1 MIKTVTVAS
10 VLAAASVVQ
19 ADILFDSTSTFDQAT
34 VQASPAAQV
43 IGGSILT
50 DLGNPRDY
58 GFYNQF
64 TITGAGNLSFVATTD
79 PDIAMFALYANDAIY
94 RVGDAF
100 YMGPGYRFDDSAFT
114 FTTYQ
119 KDEASMISTTGFE
132 DYTAGG
138 TKAGI
143 VYNDYNRAGL
153 SFIITTE
160 NPDGLRLPF
169 SQAESIFVAKND
181 QGDQLGYDKDMWYG
195 NNIDQATWKETL
207 SLQYVDT
214 MNPFSLR
221 VDGTATLVP
230 EAGTFQLA
238 LMGLASLAGF
248 AGLRRFKRD

>member
-19 ADILFDSTSTFDQAT
+19 ADVLFDSTSAFSQAT
-34 VQASPAAQV
+34 VQSSPAAQV

-50 DLGNPRDY
+50 DLGNDREY
-58 GFYNQF
+58 GFYPNY
-64 TITGAGNLSFVATTD
+64 TITGAGNLSFVATTE
-79 PDIAMFALYANDAIY
+79 PDIAMFALYANDAVY
-94 RVGDAF
+94 KVDDVF

-119 KDEASMISTTGFE
+119 KDEASMISTTEFYKFDTE
-132 DYTAGG
+132 IT
-138 TKAGI
+138 
-143 VYNDYNRAGL
+143 YNDYNRAGL

-160 NPDGLRLPF
+160 NENGIRLPF
-169 SQAESIFVAKND
+169 SQADSIYVASLD
-181 QGDQLGYDKDMWYG
+181 DGTHLGYDKDMWYG

-207 SLQYVDT
+207 SLQYAET
-214 MNPFSLR
+214 TQPFSLR

>member
-19 ADILFDSTSTFDQAT
+19 AGILFDSTTEKFAEQS
-34 VQASPAAQV
+34 VQSSPAARV

-50 DLGNPRDY
+50 DLGNDRPDGIY
-58 GFYNQF
+58 PQY
-64 TITGAGNLSFVATTD
+64 TITGAGSLSFVAGTS
-79 PDIAMFALYANDAIY
+79 PDIATFALYANDAFY
-94 RVGDAF
+94 TVGDAV

-119 KDEASMISTTGFE
+119 AGQVDMISTTDFMSY
-132 DYTAGG
+132 DASIT
-138 TKAGI
+138 
-143 VYNDYNRAGL
+143 YNDYNRAGL

-160 NPDGLRLPF
+160 NPEGLMLPF
-169 SQAESIFVAKND
+169 SQRADIYVASFD
-181 QGDQLGYDKDMWYG
+181 DGTSLGYDKDMWYG
-195 NNIDQATWKETL
+195 NNLDQSTWKETL
-207 SLQYVDT
+207 SLQYAET
-214 MNPFSLR
+214 TQPFSLR

>member
-10 VLAAASVVQ
+10 VLAAAYVVQ
-19 ADILFDSTSTFDQAT
+19 ADVLFDSTSAFSQAT
-34 VQASPAAQV
+34 VQSSPAAQV

-50 DLGNPRDY
+50 DLGNDREY

-64 TITGAGNLSFVATTD
+64 TITGAGDLSFVATTD
-79 PDIAMFALYANDAIY
+79 PDIAMFALYANDAVY
-94 RVGDAF
+94 KVGDAF
-100 YMGPGYRFDDSAFT
+100 YMGSGYRFDDSAFT

-119 KDEASMISTTGFE
+119 KDEASMISTTEFVNY
-132 DYTAGG
+132 DAPIT
-138 TKAGI
+138 
-143 VYNDYNRAGL
+143 YNDYNRAGL

-160 NPDGLRLPF
+160 NENGLRLPF

-181 QGDQLGYDKDMWYG
+181 QGDQLGYDKDMWIG
-195 NNIDQATWKETL
+195 SNIDHTTWKTTL
-207 SLQYVDT
+207 GLQYAET
-214 MNPFSLR
+214 TQPFSLR

>member
-19 ADILFDSTSTFDQAT
+19 ADILFDSTGAFDQAT
-34 VQASPAAQV
+34 VKSSPAAQV

-50 DLGNPRDY
+50 DLGNTREY
-58 GFYNQF
+58 GFYPQY
-64 TITGAGNLSFVATTD
+64 TITGAGDLSFVAGTS
-79 PDIAMFALYANDAIY
+79 PDIATFALYANDAFY
-94 RVGDAF
+94 NVGGTI

-114 FTTYQ
+114 FTTY
-119 KDEASMISTTGFE
+119 EAGQVDMISTTGFMSY
-132 DYTAGG
+132 DAPIT
-138 TKAGI
+138 
-143 VYNDYNRAGL
+143 YNDYNRAGL

-160 NPDGLRLPF
+160 NPEGIMLPF
-169 SQAESIFVAKND
+169 SQADSIYITSFED
-181 QGDQLGYDKDMWYG
+181 GTSPSYDKDMWYG

-207 SLQYVDT
+207 SLQYADT
-214 MNPFSLR
+214 KNPFSLR

>member
-19 ADILFDSTSTFDQAT
+19 ADILFDSTSTFNQVS
-34 VQASPAAQV
+34 VQSSPAAQV

-50 DLGNPRDY
+50 DLGNDRPY
-58 GFYNQF
+58 GEYPQY
-64 TITGAGNLSFVATTD
+64 TITGAGSLSFVAGTS
-79 PDIAMFALYANDAIY
+79 PDIAMFALYANDAFY
-94 RVGDAF
+94 AVGDAV

-119 KDEASMISTTGFE
+119 AGEESMISTTDFMTY
-132 DYTAGG
+132 DTPI
-138 TKAGI
+138 T
-143 VYNDYNRAGL
+143 YNDYNRAGL
-153 SFIITTE
+153 SFMITTE
-160 NPDGLRLPF
+160 NPDGIRLPF
-169 SQAESIFVAKND
+169 SQADSIYVASLED
-181 QGDQLGYDKDMWYG
+181 GTTLGYDKDMWYG
-195 NNIDQATWKETL
+195 NDIDHTTWKTTL
-207 SLQYVDT
+207 GLQYPET
-214 MNPFSLR
+214 TQPFSLR

>member
-19 ADILFDSTSTFDQAT
+19 ADILFDSTSAFSQAT
-34 VQASPAAQV
+34 VQSSPAAQV
-43 IGGSILT
+43 IGGSILH
-50 DLGNPRDY
+50 DFLNNDHRAQNDY
-58 GFYNQF
+58 NRF

-79 PDIAMFALYANDAIY
+79 PDVAMFALYANDAIY

-119 KDEASMISTTGFE
+119 KDEASMISTTEFVNY
-132 DYTAGG
+132 DAPIT
-138 TKAGI
+138 
-143 VYNDYNRAGL
+143 YNDYNRAGL
-153 SFIITTE
+153 SFIITTD

-169 SQAESIFVAKND
+169 SQAESIFVAQND

-195 NNIDQATWKETL
+195 NNVDQATWKETL
-207 SLQYVDT
+207 GLQYADT
-214 MNPFSLR
+214 TNPFSLR

>member
-19 ADILFDSTSTFDQAT
+19 ADVLFDSTSAFDRAT
-34 VQASPAAQV
+34 LLVSPATQV
-43 IGGSILT
+43 VGGSILT
-50 DLGNPRDY
+50 DLGNDREY
-58 GFYNQF
+58 GIYPQY
-64 TITGAGNLSFVATTD
+64 TITGAGDLSFVATTQ

-119 KDEASMISTTGFE
+119 AGEEDMISTTEFVSY
-132 DYTAGG
+132 DAPIT
-138 TKAGI
+138 
-143 VYNDYNRAGL
+143 YNDYNRAGL

-160 NPDGLRLPF
+160 NPEGIMLPF
-169 SQAESIFVAKND
+169 SQADSIYVASFD
-181 QGDQLGYDKDMWYG
+181 DGTHLGYDKDMWYG